1 MSYSEQE
8 ARWEREEEIT
18 KALETGDSEALYQL
32 AALEKEEGND
42 EQAAELLR
50 VAKMIDANDMAY
62 DQWKANQD

>member
-18 KALETGDSEALYQL
+18 KAMETSDSEALYQL

-42 EQAAELLR
+42 ETAAELIR
-50 VAKMIDANDMAY
+50 VARMIDKADWAY
-62 DQWKANQD
+62 DNAIGN